1 MYNRTNKISMNFWT
15 FFKIEKVR
23 IDRKKECSV
32 VRKEIQVKFSRS
44 GYRNA
49 RVRSA
54 YSLGQWYD
62 TRSLHGTHFELP
74 DCSCYFSLFTVQQVN
89 ILCSPRTLTRLRCF
103 IAVLFWKSR
112 NMSPTARVK
121 CSGTKRRRSS
131 VTARKT
137 LLSSLFSSLLPR
149 FSSLVAPSFVYSRF
163 TLSLCFLPMSL
174 VPFVFSYAPPHTTH
188 PLNPFRYIL
197 NWRNEL
203 TPG

>member
-1 MYNRTNKISMNFWT
+1 MERKNAAWYGRECKLNSADLAIDQARTL
-15 FFKIEKVR
+15 
-23 IDRKKECSV
+23 
-32 VRKEIQVKFSRS
+32 
-44 GYRNA
+44 A

-163 TLSLCFLPMSL
+163 SLSHCFLPMSL